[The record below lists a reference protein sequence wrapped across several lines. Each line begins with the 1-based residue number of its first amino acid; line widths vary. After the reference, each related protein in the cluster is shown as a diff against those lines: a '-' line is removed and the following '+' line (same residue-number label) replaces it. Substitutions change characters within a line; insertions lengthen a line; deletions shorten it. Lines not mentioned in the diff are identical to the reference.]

1 MKYSKEE
8 VMQYIAEEDV
18 KFIRLAFCDVFG
30 NQKNISIMPGELP
43 RAFEYGIAF
52 DASAVRGFG
61 DESRS
66 DLFLHPDP
74 ETLMWLPWRPEHG
87 KVVRM
92 FCDITYPDGR
102 PFECDARAL
111 LKRAVSDAKG
121 AGYEF
126 FFGAEQEFYLF
137 ELDENNMPTKIP
149 YDRAGY
155 MDIAPDDRGE
165 NIRREVCLTLEQMGI
180 TPESSHHEEGPGQ
193 NEIDFRYDGALAAA
207 DNVMTFQNVVR
218 IVARRNGLY
227 ADFSPKPLEDKPGN
241 GFHINMSVSPDKASE
256 NLCRMIAGVLER
268 VVPMSAF
275 LCPTEDSYRR
285 LGVMKAPRYVSW
297 SGENRSQ
304 LVRIPAAVGEY
315 RRAELRMADPGANP
329 YIAFALAIWAGLEG
343 LSEGLDLPKPANV
356 NLFTADS
363 DTLSGYKMLPASL
376 SEAKRIAAD
385 DGFIKAHIPQ
395 AILDIYCNC

>member
-8 VMQYIAEEDV
+8 VMQYVAEEDV

-30 NQKNISIMPGELP
+30 NQKNISIMPGELS

-61 DESRS
+61 SVERS

-74 ETLMWLPWRPEHG
+74 ETLTWLPWRPEHG
-87 KVVRM
+87 KVVMM
-92 FCDITYPDGR
+92 FCSITYPDGR
-102 PFECDARAL
+102 PFECDTRNL
-111 LKRAVSDAKG
+111 LMRAVADAKA

-137 ELDENNMPTKIP
+137 ELDDENKPTKTP

-155 MDIAPDDRGE
+155 MDIAPEDLGE

-180 TPESSHHEEGPGQ
+180 NPESSHHEEGPGQ
-193 NEIDFRYDGALAAA
+193 NEIDFRYDYALTAA

-218 IVARRNGLY
+218 NVAKRNGLF
-227 ADFSPKPLEDKPGN
+227 ADFSPKPLDNEPGN

-256 NLCRMIAGVLER
+256 NLCHMIAGVLEH
-268 VVPMSAF
+268 VIPMSAF
-275 LCPTEDSYRR
+275 LCRTEDSYSR

-304 LVRIPAAVGEY
+304 LVRIPAAIGEY
-315 RRAELRMADPGANP
+315 RRAELRMADPSANP
-329 YIAFALAIWAGLEG
+329 YIAFALAIYAGLDG
-343 LSEGLDLPKPANV
+343 LRKKLDLPRPANV
-356 NLFTADS
+356 NLFTADA
-363 DTLSGYKMLPASL
+363 DALSEYEKLPADL
-376 SEAKRIAAD
+376 SEAKRIASD
-385 DGFIKAHIPQ
+385 DEFIKAHIPQ
-395 AILDIYCNC
+395 AILDIYCNS